1 MPEQPLRWNGRRLGS
16 FVQWEMGER
25 LVRANAWM
33 CFVDQSSRAKG
44 TRWQQ
49 SFFWRI
55 EYTHTH
61 RGCCVEWR
69 WITTA
74 EPHEGNEGLS
84 TAGPWIYDQHV
95 QALSKQSPDGHGN
108 NGSRKVTQRTIRQ
121 MQTQMRWRINN
132 KIEEKCMDLGLSS
145 FNIQVTLES
154 GAATRRHGRWRR
166 SSLV

>member
-1 MPEQPLRWNGRRLGS
+1 MDVVWAHLYSEKWGRGWSERMPGCVLLTRAVERRGHGGS
-16 FVQWEMGER
+16 SHFLENWV
-25 LVRANAWM
+25 
-33 CFVDQSSRAKG
+33 
-44 TRWQQ
+44 
-49 SFFWRI
+49 
-55 EYTHTH
+55 HTH